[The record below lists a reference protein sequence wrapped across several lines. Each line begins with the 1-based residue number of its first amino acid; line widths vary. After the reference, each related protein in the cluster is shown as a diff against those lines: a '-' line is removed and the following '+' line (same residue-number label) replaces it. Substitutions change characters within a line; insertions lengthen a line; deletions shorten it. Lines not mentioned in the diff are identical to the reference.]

1 MRETA
6 NGSLERHEH
15 QGRIAGNEGQSTA
28 VSFTGLTY

>member
-15 QGRIAGNEGQSTA
+15 QGRSAGNEGQSTA